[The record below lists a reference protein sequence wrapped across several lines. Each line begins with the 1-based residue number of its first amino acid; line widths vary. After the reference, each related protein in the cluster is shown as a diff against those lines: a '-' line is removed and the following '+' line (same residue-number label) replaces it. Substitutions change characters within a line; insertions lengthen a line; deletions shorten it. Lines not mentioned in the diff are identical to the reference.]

1 MRTNK
6 QALITMVNGRDRS
19 AFRKFYQEYESLLYK
34 IISRYAANAV
44 ETEALLECF
53 FEELW
58 KRPEVIWRSQE
69 KHLSVFLV
77 KRLIFLCEERALER
91 AE

>member
-6 QALITMVNGRDRS
+6 QAFITIVNGRNRS
-19 AFRKFYQEYESLLYK
+19 AFRKFYLEYDDMLYK

-44 ETEALLECF
+44 ETEALLESF

-58 KRPEVIWRSQE
+58 KRPEVLWQTRE
-69 KHLSVFLV
+69 KHLSVLLV
-77 KRLIFLCEERALER
+77 NLCEERALER

>member
-19 AFRKFYQEYESLLYK
+19 AFRKFYLEYENMLYK
-34 IISRYAANAV
+34 IISRYAPNSV
-44 ETEALLECF
+44 EAEALLECF
-53 FEELW
+53 FKELW
-58 KRPEVIWRSQE
+58 KRPEVLWQTRE

-77 KRLIFLCEERALER
+77 KRLIFLCEERAMER